1 MARQGGLWKLMRGG
15 WADGST
21 GFLSLRLQLQVNA
34 ELVWGDS
41 CQNLRLANLSHKHYA
56 NTARAEFEGDF
67 FFFADNNLSLT
78 ISKELGFYYLNSKH
92 TLLFEIFEL

>member
-34 ELVWGDS
+34 ELVFWGDS

-67 FFFADNNLSLT
+67 FFLLITTYLLLSVKNLDFT
-78 ISKELGFYYLNSKH
+78 I
-92 TLLFEIFEL
+92 